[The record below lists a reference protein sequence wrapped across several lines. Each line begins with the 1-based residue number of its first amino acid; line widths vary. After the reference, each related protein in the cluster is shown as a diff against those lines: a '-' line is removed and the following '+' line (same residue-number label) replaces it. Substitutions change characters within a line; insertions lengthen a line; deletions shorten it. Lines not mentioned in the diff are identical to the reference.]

1 MQKGVAQ
8 MAFYQRIRDLRED
21 ADKTQTEIAAYLGTT
36 AQYYGKYEKGERE
49 LPFSRAVLLA
59 NFYDVSLD
67 YLAGRTNL
75 PKNPHGITIADD
87 ALLVLQ
93 KYTALTERNKGRLEQ
108 FLDRLSKKKHDRPC
122 EIAKSVPSQTIRF
135 FSFRISTA

>member
-1 MQKGVAQ
+1 MQTKHKLKLQ
-8 MAFYQRIRDLRED
+8 HIWEQLPSIMANMKREN
-21 ADKTQTEIAAYLGTT
+21 ENF
-36 AQYYGKYEKGERE
+36 
-49 LPFSRAVLLA
+49 PFAVLLA

-108 FLDRLSKKKHDRPC
+108 FLDTLSEQQAQQKETRS
-122 EIAKSVPSQTIRF
+122 SV
-135 FSFRISTA
+135 

>member
-1 MQKGVAQ
+1 MQH
-8 MAFYQRIRDLRED
+8 YQRIRDLRED
-21 ADKTQTEIAAYLGTT
+21 HNLTQEALCKKLYMHKTTYTNYEQ
-36 AQYYGKYEKGERE
+36 GKHSVP
-49 LPFSRAVLLA
+49 LDFAVLLA

-108 FLDRLSKKKHDRPC
+108 FLDTLSEQQAQQKETRS
-122 EIAKSVPSQTIRF
+122 SV
-135 FSFRISTA
+135 

>member
-1 MQKGVAQ
+1 

-108 FLDRLSKKKHDRPC
+108 FLDTLSEQQKRL
-122 EIAKSVPSQTIRF
+122 AV
-135 FSFRISTA
+135 STAGLFCDQSLSINWIPSGSILIIFCL

>member
-1 MQKGVAQ
+1 

-21 ADKTQTEIAAYLGTT
+21 ADKTQTEIATYLGTT

-49 LPFSRAVLLA
+49 IPFSRAVQLA

-75 PKNPHGITIADD
+75 PKNPHGIAIAED

-93 KYTALTERNKGRLEQ
+93 KYNALTERNKGKLEQ
-108 FLDRLSKKKHDRPC
+108 FLDTLSEQQAQQKETRS
-122 EIAKSVPSQTIRF
+122 SV
-135 FSFRISTA
+135 

>member
-1 MQKGVAQ
+1 MQTKHKLKLQ
-8 MAFYQRIRDLRED
+8 HIWEQLPSIMANMKRENENFPFPVPSCWRIS
-21 ADKTQTEIAAYLGTT
+21 TM
-36 AQYYGKYEKGERE
+36 
-49 LPFSRAVLLA
+49 SV
-59 NFYDVSLD
+59 D

-108 FLDRLSKKKHDRPC
+108 FLDTLSEQQAQQKETRS
-122 EIAKSVPSQTIRF
+122 SV
-135 FSFRISTA
+135 

>member
-1 MQKGVAQ
+1 ME
-8 MAFYQRIRDLRED
+8 FFERIRLLRKEKKMTQKEVAAALHIGD
-21 ADKTQTEIAAYLGTT
+21 RAYQCYELNQRFPDFHGLIAIAD
-36 AQYYGKYEKGERE
+36 
-49 LPFSRAVLLA
+49 F
-59 NFYDVSLD
+59 FDVSLD

-108 FLDRLSKKKHDRPC
+108 FLDTLSEQQAQQKETRS
-122 EIAKSVPSQTIRF
+122 SV
-135 FSFRISTA
+135 